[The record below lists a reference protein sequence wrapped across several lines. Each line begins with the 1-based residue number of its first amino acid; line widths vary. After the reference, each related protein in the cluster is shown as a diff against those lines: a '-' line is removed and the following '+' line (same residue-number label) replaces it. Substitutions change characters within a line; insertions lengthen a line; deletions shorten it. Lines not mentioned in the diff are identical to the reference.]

1 MKKKI
6 SDYIIAAAGLLLLC
20 GGLLLLKL
28 IDTPQG
34 MMKALPY
41 VLVGVGCGL
50 FGQGTGNIIGRRAV
64 KNNPDIQ
71 KQIEIEK
78 NDERN
83 TAIRNRAKAK
93 AYDIMVFVYGALMLS
108 FALMGIKLAALLL
121 LVFSYLSVVGYC
133 IYYHIKFNKE
143 M

>member
-1 MKKKI
+1 MKKK
-6 SDYIIAAAGLLLLC
+6 STDYIITTAGLLFLC

-34 MMKALPY
+34 IMKALPY
-41 VLVGVGCGL
+41 VLIGVGCGL
-50 FGQGTGNIIGRRAV
+50 FGQGTGNIIGKRAV

-83 TAIRNRAKAK
+83 TAVRNRAKAK
-93 AYDIMVFVYGALMLS
+93 AYDLMVIVYGALMLS
-108 FALMGIKLAALLL
+108 FALMGVRLAAILLL
-121 LVFSYLSVVGYC
+121 AFSYLLVVGYGV
-133 IYYHIKFNKE
+133 YYQIKFNKE